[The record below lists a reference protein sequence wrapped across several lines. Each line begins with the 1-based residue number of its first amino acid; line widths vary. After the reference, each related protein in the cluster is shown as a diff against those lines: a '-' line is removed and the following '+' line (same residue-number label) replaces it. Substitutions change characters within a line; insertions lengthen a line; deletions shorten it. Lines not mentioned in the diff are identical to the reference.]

1 MKKMIILGC
10 VLLAATLAVSAQQKK
25 AAPKTY
31 QSILNHFQHP
41 APGYVLTA
49 AHRGDWRNAPEN
61 SINAI
66 DRSIKMGIDIVE
78 IDVRKTK
85 DGQLVLLH
93 DKTIDRTT
101 TGKGKLENWT
111 LDSLKTLKLRQ
122 GHGGAVPEKIATLEE
137 AMLFVKGKPVLVNL
151 DKAWEC
157 LPETY
162 AVLKKTGTLQQ
173 GIFKGNETL
182 AELRQKHGAIMD
194 SIIYMPMVWPMD
206 YNIYGST
213 AATPADYVKGFL
225 NDFTPAGF
233 EVIFDKESSPVLLEA
248 LPFIQQHK
256 ITVWINTLWEELC
269 AGHTDEAAILDPE
282 ANWGWIVAH
291 GANVIQTDRPVELL
305 AYLRKKRWHE

>member
-1 MKKMIILGC
+1 
-10 VLLAATLAVSAQQKK
+10 
-25 AAPKTY
+25 
-31 QSILNHFQHP
+31 
-41 APGYVLTA
+41 
-49 AHRGDWRNAPEN
+49 
-61 SINAI
+61 
-66 DRSIKMGIDIVE
+66 
-78 IDVRKTK
+78 
-85 DGQLVLLH
+85 
-93 DKTIDRTT
+93 
-101 TGKGKLENWT
+101 
-111 LDSLKTLKLRQ
+111 
-122 GHGGAVPEKIATLEE
+122 
-137 AMLFVKGKPVLVNL
+137 MLFVKGKPVLVNL
-151 DKAWEC
+151 AKAWEC

-182 AELRQKHGAIMD
+182 AELRKKHGAIMD

-248 LPFIQQHK
+248 IPFIQQHK

-282 ANWGWIVAH
+282 ANWGWVVAH

-305 AYLRKKRWHE
+305 AYLRKKGWHE